1 MAVGGPESWG
11 ATQMRDLTADQPMHM
26 RVIARRMMPFQ
37 ENARIWQQK
46 AHHIFQAHW
55 RLALLIQK
63 PSLPVD
69 PMANN
74 GIHATKASSD
84 GFGPQPGQVG
94 ETTTT
99 HLVQ

>member
-1 MAVGGPESWG
+1 MAVTGPESWG

-26 RVIARRMMPFQ
+26 RVIARLMMPFQ

-63 PSLPVD
+63 PSLPAD
-69 PMANN
+69 PVADN
-74 GIHATKASSD
+74 GILS
-84 GFGPQPGQVG
+84 PQQGRYRHNRLFRVSLG
-94 ETTTT
+94 S
-99 HLVQ
+99 L